1 MIGALFTIIIT
12 ANMDSV
18 ESSPLLEGLTGG
30 GKESSKKDDSGDQQP
45 GLVGLLLWGRGTKK
59 VKKENKTKTTTEAPA
74 E

>member
-1 MIGALFTIIIT
+1 MIIIM

-30 GKESSKKDDSGDQQP
+30 GKESSKKDSDSDSGDQQP

-59 VKKENKTKTTTEAPA
+59 VKKEEKIKTTTEAPA